1 MENKNMDETL
11 KIAYTKAIQS
21 MTGQLDAIFTLQAQ
35 NEIQAAKIVELEKLL
50 EEKKNNNK

>member
-1 MENKNMDETL
+1 MDETL